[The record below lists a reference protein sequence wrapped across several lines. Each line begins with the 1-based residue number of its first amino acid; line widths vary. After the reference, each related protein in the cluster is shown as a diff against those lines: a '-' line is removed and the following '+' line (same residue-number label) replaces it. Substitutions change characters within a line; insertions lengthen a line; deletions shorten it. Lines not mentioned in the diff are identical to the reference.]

1 MKLLKN
7 KLTVTVI
14 VLSVAFLWL
23 IFFTASNKN
32 SNGLGSAAG
41 DALNP
46 IQKVAYNINRGFKDF
61 VDFFL
66 NFSEVREENKELKK
80 ENSELKS
87 KLTEN
92 ADLEKE
98 NEELRSILD
107 FKKQRDN
114 YNYIATNI
122 IGYSGGGILDGFIID
137 KGKNDGIE
145 KNMVVIAANG
155 LVGQVSNVGSNWSII
170 QPIVNQN
177 VKVSVKVEST
187 SENTGI
193 LSGYIDKSNNYLV
206 KVTNLPLNSEVKEGD
221 KIVTSGLGFLYPK
234 EIIVGEVISVE
245 EDKVNVMKSAIVQP
259 AVDFN
264 KLEELFIIA
273 PKDTREIKYE

>member
-23 IFFTASNKN
+23 IFFTASKN

-66 NFSEVREENKELKK
+66 NFSEVRDENKELKK

-92 ADLEKE
+92 ANLEKE

-122 IGYSGGGILDGFIID
+122 IGYSGGGILDGFIVD

-155 LVGQVSNVGSNWSII
+155 LVGQVSNAGSNWSII

-193 LSGYIDKSNNYLV
+193 LSGYIDKYNNHLV

>member
-23 IFFTASNKN
+23 IFFTASKN

-66 NFSEVREENKELKK
+66 NFSEVRDENKELKK

-92 ADLEKE
+92 ANLEKE

-122 IGYSGGGILDGFIID
+122 IGYSGGGILDGFIVD

-193 LSGYIDKSNNYLV
+193 LSGYIDKYNNHLV

>member
-23 IFFTASNKN
+23 IFFTASKELK
-32 SNGLGSAAG
+32 GLGSAAG

-46 IQKVAYNINRGFKDF
+46 IQKVAYNVNRGVKDF

-66 NFSEVREENKELKK
+66 NFSEVREENKQLKK
-80 ENSELKS
+80 ENSELKD
-87 KLTEN
+87 KLTESN
-92 ADLEKE
+92 DLEKE
-98 NEELRSILD
+98 NEELRNILD

-122 IGYSGGGILDGFIID
+122 IGYSGGGILDGYIID
-137 KGKNDGIE
+137 KGQKDGIE
-145 KNMVVIAANG
+145 KNMVVIAAKG
-155 LVGQVSNVGSNWSII
+155 LVGQVSSVGSNWSII

-187 SENTGI
+187 NENTGI

-206 KVTNLPLNSEVKEGD
+206 KVTNLPLDSEVKEGD

-234 EIIVGEVISVE
+234 EIAVGEVMSVE
-245 EDKVNVMKSAIVQP
+245 EDKVNVMKSAIVKP
-259 AVDFN
+259 AVSFD

-273 PKDTREIKYE
+273 PKDKREIKYE

>member
-23 IFFTASNKN
+23 IFFTANKE
-32 SNGLGSAAG
+32 SKGLGSTAG

-46 IQKVAYNINRGFKDF
+46 IQRVAYNINRGVKDF

-80 ENSELKS
+80 ENSELKD
-87 KLTEN
+87 KINEN
-92 ADLEKE
+92 SDLEKE
-98 NEELRSILD
+98 NEELRKILD
-107 FKKQRDN
+107 FKKQKDN

-122 IGYSGGGILDGFIID
+122 IGYSGGGILDGYIID
-137 KGKNDGIE
+137 KGQNDGIS

-155 LVGQVSNVGSNWSII
+155 LVGQVSSVGNNWSII

-187 SENTGI
+187 NENTGI

-206 KVTNLPLNSEVKEGD
+206 KVTNLPLDSEVKEGD

-234 EIIVGEVISVE
+234 EITVGEVMSVE
-245 EDKVNVMKSAIVQP
+245 EDKVNVMKSAIVKP
-259 AVDFN
+259 AVSFD

-273 PKDTREIKYE
+273 PKDKREIKYE

>member
-23 IFFTASNKN
+23 IFFTASKN

-92 ADLEKE
+92 ANLEKE

-122 IGYSGGGILDGFIID
+122 IGYSGGGILDGFIVD

-155 LVGQVSNVGSNWSII
+155 LVGQVSNAGSNWSII

-193 LSGYIDKSNNYLV
+193 LSGYIDKYNNHLV

>member
-98 NEELRSILD
+98 YEELRSILD